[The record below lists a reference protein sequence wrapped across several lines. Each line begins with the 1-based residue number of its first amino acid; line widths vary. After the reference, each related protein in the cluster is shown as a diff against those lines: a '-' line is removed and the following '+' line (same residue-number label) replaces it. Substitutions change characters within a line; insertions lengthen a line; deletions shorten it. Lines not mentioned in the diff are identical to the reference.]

1 MNRKFWIAATLGG
14 ISLAMGSALLAT
26 SAWLLSMA
34 SLRPPILTL
43 EVAVVSVRF
52 FGLSRGIFRY
62 LERLISHDA
71 AFTRITK
78 ARVRLFESFLTVPY
92 AKLKVFSRA
101 EILQRLTKGIER
113 REDLYLRVLVP
124 WLSAVIAGVS
134 GIGILS
140 YLVPKLGLISGAM
153 FLLLAALLPIIGYL
167 NSTEF
172 KNRQLQEEELGN
184 KIVIAIEG
192 RDESLL
198 FNYSKQLQEQATS
211 DADILRKLDFKEALL
226 SGLSTAILTFFA
238 GATSVVAIYFSYNE
252 VENGLLS
259 PVNLAVVVLLPLAIF
274 DSLSTLPSAFAF
286 LGEILKARDT
296 LSSIELFSS
305 EKFKTD
311 SYDSILNVVD
321 PFQLTLQDFQ
331 PQWNVDSASSPK
343 ISFVVQRGE
352 IVLLTGPSGSGKSSV
367 ALAVMG
373 LLDFEG
379 SAKIDGIEIKNLVE
393 EHRNLLLTLAPQND
407 YLFASSI
414 RENLRIGD
422 PTASDE
428 KISKILSLVDL
439 EKLIKSLPE
448 GLDTHVGAKGL
459 NFSGGEQ
466 RRLLLARALL
476 RRTPFVILDEPF
488 EFLDMEQVKRIA
500 PRVFEYLKGR
510 GVMVISHLPIPQATS
525 VIALGMDSRSSG

>member
-1 MNRKFWIAATLGG
+1 M
-14 ISLAMGSALLAT
+14 
-26 SAWLLSMA
+26 
-34 SLRPPILTL
+34 
-43 EVAVVSVRF
+43 
-52 FGLSRGIFRY
+52 
-62 LERLISHDA
+62 
-71 AFTRITK
+71 
-78 ARVRLFESFLTVPY
+78 
-92 AKLKVFSRA
+92 
-101 EILQRLTKGIER
+101 
-113 REDLYLRVLVP
+113 
-124 WLSAVIAGVS
+124 
-134 GIGILS
+134 
-140 YLVPKLGLISGAM
+140 
-153 FLLLAALLPIIGYL
+153 
-167 NSTEF
+167 
-172 KNRQLQEEELGN
+172 
-184 KIVIAIEG
+184 
-192 RDESLL
+192 
-198 FNYSKQLQEQATS
+198 
-211 DADILRKLDFKEALL
+211 RKLDFKEALL

-238 GATSVVAIYFSYNE
+238 GATSVVAIYYSYNE

-259 PVNLAVVVLLPLAIF
+259 PVNLAVVILLPLAIF
-274 DSLSTLPSAFAF
+274 DSLSTLPSAFVF

-305 EKFKTD
+305 EIFKTD
-311 SYDSILNVVD
+311 SHDSLLNVVD

-343 ISFVVQRGE
+343 ISFVVQRGD

-367 ALAVMG
+367 ALAMMG
-373 LLDFEG
+373 LLDYEG
-379 SAKIDGIEIKNLVE
+379 SAKTDGIEIKNLVE

-428 KISKILSLVDL
+428 KISKILSLVEL

-525 VIALGMDSRSSG
+525 VIALGIDSRSSG